1 MAAEAGGRARRT
13 LASWSAMLVLLSMV
27 AAACAKATPSADGRP
42 ADLQTVIA
50 GLRAGGDAVAAQGT
64 KKVTEPFF
72 SAAGTTLTVNG
83 ALVTVFE
90 YGDVKTAA
98 AEAATISG
106 AGSIVGNAS
115 IDWVDDPHFFTAGRV
130 IALYVGGDGAVLK
143 ALERVLGPP
152 IAGPDRPVS
161 SGPIPAEPVP
171 AEPVPGVGVLPTPSP
186 VTPRPGMAGVYPIRW
201 EQADVA
207 ADDRTLTV
215 QFTTGVEPC
224 FVLDHVGVQFSA
236 STVTVTLYQGHDPG
250 SKGVACIDIG
260 IFASVTVVLDQP
272 LAGRKIADGSAAAKS

>member
-1 MAAEAGGRARRT
+1 MAEEAGGRARGG
-13 LASWSAMLVLLSMV
+13 LVSWSAMLLLLVVV
-27 AAACAKATPSADGRP
+27 AVACAKATPTTDGRP
-42 ADLQTVIA
+42 ADLQTLLTN
-50 GLRAGGDAVAAQGT
+50 LRAGGDAVAPKGT
-64 KKVTEPFF
+64 KQVKESFF
-72 SAAGTTLTVNG
+72 SAPGTPLTVNG

-106 AGSIVGNAS
+106 GGSIVGNAS
-115 IDWVDDPHFFTAGRV
+115 IDWVDEPHFFTAGRV
-130 IALYVGGDGAVLK
+130 IALYVGRDGGVLK
-143 ALERVLGPP
+143 ALERVLGPS
-152 IAGPDRPVS
+152 IAGPDQPVS
-161 SGPIPAEPVP
+161 SPPIPAEPVP
-171 AEPVPGVGVLPTPSP
+171 GGGVLPTPKP

-207 ADDRTLTV
+207 LDDRTLTV

-224 FVLDHVGVQFSA
+224 YVLDHVDVQTTRT
-236 STVTVTLYQGHDPG
+236 TVTVTLYQGHDPG

-272 LAGRKIADGSAAAKS
+272 LAGRKIVDGSAAAKS